1 MTIITGAKAGFW
13 CPQVEDGS
21 NVLVST
27 AATGEAMTQ
36 VGTTLEYFIAERT
49 KCWWDPNKAVVVK
62 VDGSAV
68 TPSRIDYAGGYV
80 TLVSATVL
88 AVTVDIYYFAMEA
101 LGGAYGW
108 KADLKSETKE
118 VTVFPG
124 TLNTATAWKE
134 YISTL
139 EGWNCSISRHFFVA
153 KASVTTAIATANAN
167 LKWEWKSAG
176 RAGNTEALVYEAG
189 AELQIARA
197 SNITTVTYV
206 AATTTAADVKAHLD
220 ADPVLAALWDVSY
233 LTTDWTAGY
242 HTGGQNPSV
251 DISGG
256 TDTSFNIKADSES
269 TATLITLTV
278 AGLNSGANIAAAMQ
292 TAIRAKGGAY
302 TSVTVTYEG
311 SPITDY
317 YLITS
322 GTTGAASAITITPAT
337 TANVADN
344 LKIGTASGG
353 TSTAGTAASGAG
365 AVGAVSHVH
374 ATGGRDSADIA
385 RLGTKV
391 LAVMYI
397 NNTTGAVGKLEGVGN
412 MTGLGPDCKLEALV
426 ECDVTIEGTGAL
438 RYHTV

>member
-13 CPQVEDGS
+13 CPQSEDGS

-36 VGTTLEYFIAERT
+36 VGSTLEYYISTRS

-80 TLVSATVL
+80 TLQTDTAE
-88 AVTVDIYYFAMEA
+88 AVTVDIYYFALEA

-108 KADLKSETKE
+108 KTDLKADTKE
-118 VTVFPG
+118 VTTFPG

-134 YISTL
+134 YVATL
-139 EGWNCSISRHFFVA
+139 EGWNCSISRHFFTG
-153 KASVTTAIATANAN
+153 KASVSTAIGTANAN
-167 LKWEWKSAG
+167 LKWEWKDPG
-176 RAGNTEALVYEAG
+176 RAGNNEALVYEAG

-197 SNITTVTYV
+197 DNVTTVTYI
-206 AATTTAADVKAHLD
+206 AATSTAADVKGHLE
-220 ADPVLAALWDVSY
+220 ADPVLAALWDASY
-233 LTTDWTAGY
+233 LVTDWTAGF
-242 HTGGQNPSV
+242 HAGGANPSI

-256 TDTSFNIKADSES
+256 TDSSFKILADSES
-269 TATLITLTV
+269 TAQTVTLAV
-278 AGLNSGANIAAAMQ
+278 AGLNSGATIAAAMQ
-292 TAIRAKGGAY
+292 AAIRALGGAY
-302 TSVTVTYEG
+302 SLVTVTYEG
-311 SPITDY
+311 APATDY

-322 GTTGAASAITITPAT
+322 GTTGSTSAITITNAT
-337 TANVADN
+337 SNNVADN
-344 LKIGTASGG
+344 LKIGVANGG
-353 TSTAGTAASGAG
+353 ASTAGTAGSGAG
-365 AVGAVSHVH
+365 LVGAVSHVH
-374 ATGGRDSADIA
+374 ASGGRDSSDLA

-397 NNTTGAVGKLEGVGN
+397 NNTTGSIGKLEGVGN
-412 MTGLGPDCKLEALV
+412 MTGLSPETTLDALV
-426 ECDVTIEGTGAL
+426 ESNVTIEGVGAL